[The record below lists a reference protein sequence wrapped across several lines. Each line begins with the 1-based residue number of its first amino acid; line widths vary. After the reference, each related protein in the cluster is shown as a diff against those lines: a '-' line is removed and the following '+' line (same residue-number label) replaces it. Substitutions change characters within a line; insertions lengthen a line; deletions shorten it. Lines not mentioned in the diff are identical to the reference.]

1 MIGGGRTTEQLSE
14 LELTTLMFN
23 TNHIAAVLD
32 HLHGVVRDLQT
43 VQMQEQGRRIANEES
58 VSLEIVATGVAER
71 ALDEEFSN
79 LSLSRVIGE
88 LEEFGDDVDQE
99 GPEQ

>member
-1 MIGGGRTTEQLSE
+1 M
-14 LELTTLMFN
+14 
-23 TNHIAAVLD
+23 
-32 HLHGVVRDLQT
+32 
-43 VQMQEQGRRIANEES
+43 VQMQERGCRIASGGS
-58 VSLEIVATGVAER
+58 VSLAIVATSVAER

-88 LEEFGDDVDQE
+88 LEDFGNNVDQE